1 MTKGDVYY
9 YARIHPATG
18 IYEVD
23 ELCIR
28 TVEET
33 YFVGT
38 EKRTKQAFLFNYDEL
53 EETVFLD
60 RTKALDLVKAAE
72 AEFKDKK
79 KFTTDYDEGV
89 TV

>member
-18 IYEVD
+18 IFEVD
-23 ELCIR
+23 KLRIR
-28 TVEET
+28 TVEDT

-53 EETVFLD
+53 EEVVFLD
-60 RTKALDLVKAAE
+60 RTKALDLVKTAE

-79 KFTTDYDEGV
+79 KLTTDYDEGV
-89 TV
+89 TI

>member
-1 MTKGDVYY
+1 MTKGDIYY
-9 YARIHPATG
+9 YARIHPAAG

-53 EETVFLD
+53 EEVVFLD
-60 RTKALDLVKAAE
+60 RGNALALVKAAE

-79 KFTTDYDEGV
+79 KFSVDYDEGV
-89 TV
+89 TI